1 MHDERLGCYKW
12 CGNLTCSAMGGGCI
26 KKKNDTGGGPGGSIN
41 KIDFNLSGTSYA
53 PNNGGNSFTWTPPP
67 KPTGY
72 WYITSMFCVAVYDK
86 KPDEIHI
93 KNHELL
99 LGWKWKDADDVSNVH
114 ETKGTSSGG
123 PS

>member
-12 CGNLTCSAMGGGCI
+12 CGNLTCSAMGGGCV
-26 KKKNDTGGGPGGSIN
+26 KKKSLEGLSESNTS
-41 KIDFNLSGTSYA
+41 KIDWANAVAAPTYA
-53 PNNGGNSFTWTPPP
+53 PREKFIFTQP
-67 KPTGY
+67 KKPVGF
-72 WYITSMFCVAVYDK
+72 WYITSSFSIAVYDK